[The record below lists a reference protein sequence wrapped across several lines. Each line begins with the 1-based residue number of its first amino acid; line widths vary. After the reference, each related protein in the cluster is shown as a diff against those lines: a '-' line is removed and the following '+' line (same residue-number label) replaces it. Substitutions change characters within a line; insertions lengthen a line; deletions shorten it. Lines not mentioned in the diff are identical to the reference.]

1 MKNNSV
7 LDRFYNHTKRDE
19 ETGCLLWIGG
29 LNDQGYGKFWFNNKP
44 VRAHRWLFEYLNG
57 KLPKNIEVCHKCDIR
72 NCVEPLHM
80 FTGTQGDNIRDCRN
94 KNRMRGLLEK
104 GEGNPSAKLT
114 EKDVLF
120 IRKFCIPNDS
130 INGCKEFAKKF
141 NVSAPTITNILKG
154 RKWKY
159 LLVEAGE

>member
-44 VRAHRWLFEYLNG
+44 VRAHRWL
-57 KLPKNIEVCHKCDIR
+57 
-72 NCVEPLHM
+72 
-80 FTGTQGDNIRDCRN
+80 
-94 KNRMRGLLEK
+94 
-104 GEGNPSAKLT
+104 
-114 EKDVLF
+114 
-120 IRKFCIPNDS
+120 
-130 INGCKEFAKKF
+130 KEFAKKF